1 MFLLHGGHGD
11 FGLELS
17 GILGSPELG
26 DCLKEWLISA
36 LFGEKRLRKVM
47 THLELSVEMH
57 TGLAVEIVAG
67 TDVRFLVSSEG
78 EHWKR
83 NWDWNVD
90 SDLEDVVG

>member
-1 MFLLHGGHGD
+1 M
-11 FGLELS
+11 
-17 GILGSPELG
+17 
-26 DCLKEWLISA
+26 
-36 LFGEKRLRKVM
+36 RKVM

-67 TDVRFLVSSEG
+67 SDVRFLVSSEG

-90 SDLEDVVG
+90 SDLEHVDGVNNYIQFKPVQLESHAGTFER